1 MGTGMPALRPVSFTT
16 HITSRSYASNVNDRS
31 AGNGVENPLEI
42 EDDSDDEEVEVV
54 EVMSP

>member
-1 MGTGMPALRPVSFTT
+1 MPALRPVSFTT

-31 AGNGVENPLEI
+31 AGNGAENPLEI

-54 EVMSP
+54 QVMRP